1 MLLLKCVYHIAEHR
15 GEHDQSYLGQLGQAS
30 WADMENSSLDKSWG
44 SKVDQTVRGKME
56 QSWFE
61 E

>member
-15 GEHDQSYLGQLGQAS
+15 GKHDERYLGELGQAS
-30 WADMENSSLDKSWG
+30 WADMENSLDKSWG

-56 QSWFE
+56 QSLFE